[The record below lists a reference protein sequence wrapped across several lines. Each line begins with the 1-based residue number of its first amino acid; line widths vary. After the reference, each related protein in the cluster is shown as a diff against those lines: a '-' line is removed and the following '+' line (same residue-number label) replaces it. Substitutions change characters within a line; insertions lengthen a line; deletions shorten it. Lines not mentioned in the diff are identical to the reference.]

1 MSFNCPYCT
10 CLCKLTDTICLMCFS
25 SLNISDDIIQNISQA
40 NETEKLIDNNFKKA
54 YEEIPEF
61 FFPKK
66 MIFIK
71 GKINGYDIKFLLD
84 TGASITVINRSL
96 ARALKIDH
104 LVDKKYQGELRGVG
118 IDKIAGKIHY
128 TEILFDFGIVP
139 ASITVCNNDKL
150 EPILGMDFI
159 QSHGL
164 ILDFKKRLVFIGNN
178 SIEMFD
184 E

>member
-10 CLCKLTDTICLMCFS
+10 SLCNINDTICNVCS
-25 SLNISDDIIQNISQA
+25 SPLNISLETLENITEADKS
-40 NETEKLIDNNFKKA
+40 EKLIEDNYLRA

-71 GKINGYDIKFLLD
+71 GKINGQELKFLLD
-84 TGASITVINRSL
+84 TGAAISIINKSL
-96 ARALKIDH
+96 AKALKIDH
-104 LVDKKYQGELRGVG
+104 LVDKKCQGQLRGVG
-118 IDKIAGKIHY
+118 TDNISGRIHY
-128 TEILFDFGIVP
+128 TEILFDFGIIP
-139 ASITVCNNDKL
+139 ASLTVCDNDNL

-164 ILDFKKRLVFIGNN
+164 VIDFKKRKVFIGDK
-178 SIEMFD
+178 SLEMF